1 MSKINYDQEAK
12 IMTIQVSGKKSV
24 DSDVQD
30 NIVVDY
36 DRKGEIT
43 KIEIMNVGLNEF
55 RKNKKK
61 LESFLILGG
70 HRSGAGGFT
79 APRSAGRNK

>member
-1 MSKINYDQEAK
+1 MPKINYDQEAK

-36 DRKGEIT
+36 DKKGGIVR
-43 KIEIMNVGLNEF
+43 IEIMNISLNEF
-55 RKNKKK
+55 RKSERK
-61 LESFLILGG
+61 LENFLIVGKNNPG
-70 HRSGAGGFT
+70 IRGF
-79 APRSAGRNK
+79 AVK

>member
-1 MSKINYDQEAK
+1 MPKINYDQEAK

-36 DRKGEIT
+36 DKKGEIVR
-43 KIEIMNVGLNEF
+43 IEIMNISLNEF
-55 RKNKKK
+55 RKSEGK
-61 LESFLILGG
+61 LENFLIVGKNK
-70 HRSGAGGFT
+70 S
-79 APRSAGRNK
+79 SAGNFVISR